1 VITNEQSKDILP
13 DHHVCSVESARSF
26 DNPIRRLFHKPEVMF
41 AEWIRPGMT
50 IMDLGSGL
58 GYFSLGIARMLEGQG
73 TVFAV
78 DIQREMLNGL
88 MQRATRYGLDQMIRP
103 VLCQADDI
111 IIHEGI
117 DFALAF
123 WMFHEMPDHQ
133 RSLGQVYATLNT
145 GGRFLIVEPW
155 FHVRET
161 EFRRLIEI
169 IRKTDFVIEAYPR
182 ISISRAVL
190 LRKS

>member
-1 VITNEQSKDILP
+1 MANEQSKDIFP

-41 AEWIRPGMT
+41 AEWIRPGMM

-58 GYFSLGIARMLEGQG
+58 GYFSLGMARMLKGKG

-88 MQRATRYGLDQMIRP
+88 MQRATRRGLEQMMQP
-103 VLCQADDI
+103 VLCQTDDI
-111 IIHEGI
+111 TIHEGI

-123 WMFHEMPDHQ
+123 WMLHEMPDRQ
-133 RSLGQVYATLNT
+133 RSLTQVYAALNPS
-145 GGRFLIVEPW
+145 GRFLIVEPW

-161 EFRRLIEI
+161 EFRRIIEI

-190 LRKS
+190 LRRP